1 MGRNVLGKRIFSS
14 LLITSLCH
22 IQGLI
27 SSPWSSLAGPH
38 DSGAEVSGGRLLKH
52 NRESD
57 MAAMEELMAK
67 KIAVTPLNIL
77 FSDPSRD
84 TGYIRV
90 HFALAKETA
99 LKVREILAAKEQLR

>member
-1 MGRNVLGKRIFSS
+1 
-14 LLITSLCH
+14 
-22 IQGLI
+22 
-27 SSPWSSLAGPH
+27 
-38 DSGAEVSGGRLLKH
+38 
-52 NRESD
+52 

-84 TGYIRV
+84 TGYVRV